1 MINEFFKNVSRILTR
16 EADEVTL
23 RCSIRQKLPITY
35 YITTYLYYLITIYI
49 T

>member
-1 MINEFFKNVSRILTR
+1 MINEFFKNVRRILTR

-23 RCSIRQKLPITY
+23 RCSIRQNLPITY
-35 YITTYLYYLITIYI
+35 YITIYTIYI